1 MNARSPSTGGG
12 GTTLPDTLAA
22 GTERG
27 LGTEPDEM
35 RELRSKLER
44 NLGWIILALLLGG
57 CLLVLLPF
65 VSALLWAVV
74 LSASS
79 WPLYRRLVKLL
90 GGRRTLAALL
100 MALAMICVILLP
112 FIIIGAT
119 LADNVKEL
127 TTAAQRW
134 MEAGP
139 PAPPEWLAKVP
150 VVGRPAVENWRTF
163 AADSSKLFEAAK
175 RFIEPVSGWLL
186 NVGLA
191 LGRGVLHLALS
202 ILIAFFLFR
211 DGGKA
216 AERVSAAVERIAGE
230 RGTHLLEVA
239 GNTVRGVVYGIL
251 GTALVQAVMA
261 GSGFLIAG
269 VPGASVLALLT
280 FFLSVVPVGPPL
292 IWFPAAL
299 WLFHQGSTGWGTF
312 MLIWGVGVSSVDN
325 FVKPWLIS
333 QGSAMP
339 FLLIFFGV
347 IGGALAFGFI
357 GVFIG
362 PTLLAVGYRL
372 VAEWAST
379 LRAAATADAS
389 KEAWMTAKAT
399 GTGTPEPQ

>member
-1 MNARSPSTGGG
+1 
-12 GTTLPDTLAA
+12 
-22 GTERG
+22 
-27 LGTEPDEM
+27 M

-389 KEAWMTAKAT
+389 EEAWRAANAT
-399 GTGTPEPQ
+399 GTGTPEPR